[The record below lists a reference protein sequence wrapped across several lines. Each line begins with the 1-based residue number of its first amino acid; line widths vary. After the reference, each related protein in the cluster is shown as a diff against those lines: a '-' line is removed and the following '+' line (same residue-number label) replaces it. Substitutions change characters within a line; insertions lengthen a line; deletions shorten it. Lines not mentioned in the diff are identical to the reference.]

1 MKIQLDRMNELERT
15 IHARLLEESR
25 EKTNLTITEAAKFAD
40 VSPSKISK
48 MVKKMGF
55 SGYKEYFRFLTGKE
69 LVKQKRLNSEFA
81 RIKEFME
88 NFDEASVD
96 YLAELIQQSGKIL
109 LFGYGPTNFC
119 MEYFEYKLNFTL
131 NKNVIRVSQPS
142 LIPDLLTEDSLLLV
156 FSVAG
161 KFANFDPLFEE
172 AKKHHAKSLLVM
184 EELNTDLSLDSS
196 EIIFLT
202 KSHQNEHL
210 KSHEK
215 TRTILLMYIE
225 EVIRKLTQED
235 PRNE

>member
-1 MKIQLDRMNELERT
+1 MKIQLDRLNDLEIE
-15 IHARLLEESR
+15 IHRCLMAA
-25 EKTNLTITEAAKFAD
+25 NQDQPQMTITEAAKLAD

-48 MVKKMGF
+48 LVKKMGF
-55 SGYKEYFRFLTGKE
+55 SGYKEYSRFLAGKE
-69 LVKQKRLNSEFA
+69 LVKQKKLNSEFA
-81 RIKEFME
+81 RIQDFME
-88 NFDEASVD
+88 NFDASSVD
-96 YLAELIQQSGKIL
+96 YLADLIQQSEKIL

-142 LIPDLLTEDSLLLV
+142 LIPDLLTDDSLLLI

-184 EELNTDLSLDSS
+184 EEMNTDLSLDAS

-202 KSHQNEHL
+202 KSHQEEHL

-225 EVIRKLTQED
+225 EVIRKLTKND
-235 PRNE
+235 PRE

>member
-1 MKIQLDRMNELERT
+1 MKILLDRLNDLEIS
-15 IHARLLEESR
+15 IHNRLTLESKENP
-25 EKTNLTITEAAKFAD
+25 NLTITEAAKLSG

-48 MVKKMGF
+48 LVKKMGF

-69 LVKQKRLNSEFA
+69 LIKQKKLNSEFA
-81 RIKEFME
+81 RIKDFME
-88 NFDEASVD
+88 NFDESTVD
-96 YLAELIQQSGKIL
+96 YLAGLIQQSDKIL

-142 LIPDLLTEDSLLLV
+142 LIPDLLTEDSLLLI

-184 EELNTDLSLDSS
+184 EEMNTDLTLDAS

-202 KSHQNEHL
+202 KSHQDEHL

-225 EVIRKLTQED
+225 EVIRQLTKED
-235 PRNE
+235 LRE

>member
-1 MKIQLDRMNELERT
+1 
-15 IHARLLEESR
+15 LLEESR
-25 EKTNLTITEAAKFAD
+25 EKTNLTITEAAKLAD

-161 KFANFDPLFEE
+161 KFANFDP
-172 AKKHHAKSLLVM
+172 
-184 EELNTDLSLDSS
+184 
-196 EIIFLT
+196 
-202 KSHQNEHL
+202 
-210 KSHEK
+210 
-215 TRTILLMYIE
+215 
-225 EVIRKLTQED
+225 
-235 PRNE
+235 

>member
-1 MKIQLDRMNELERT
+1 MKIQLDRLNDLEIK
-15 IHARLLEESR
+15 IHNRLIKESQSQP
-25 EKTNLTITEAAKFAD
+25 NLTITEAAKLTE

-48 MVKKMGF
+48 LVKKMGF

-69 LVKQKRLNSEFA
+69 LIKQKKLNSEFA
-81 RIKEFME
+81 RIQNFME
-88 NFDEASVD
+88 NFDESSVD
-96 YLAELIQQSGKIL
+96 YLADLIQQSEKIL

-142 LIPDLLTEDSLLLV
+142 LIPDLLTENSLLLI

-161 KFANFDPLFEE
+161 KFASFDPLFEE

-184 EELNTDLSLDSS
+184 EEMNTNLSLDPS

-202 KSHQNEHL
+202 KSHQDEQL

-225 EVIRKLTQED
+225 EVVRKLSINKED
-235 PRNE
+235 DR

>member
-1 MKIQLDRMNELERT
+1 MQIQLDQLNDLET
-15 IHARLLEESR
+15 KIHTQLVEESQQK
-25 EKTNLTITEAAKFAD
+25 ENLTITAAAQLTG

-48 MVKKMGF
+48 LVKKLGF

-69 LVKQKRLNSEFA
+69 LVKRKKLNSEFA
-81 RIKEFME
+81 RIQEFIE
-88 NFDEASVD
+88 NFDDSSVRF
-96 YLAELIQQSGKIL
+96 LADKIQQAGKIL

-142 LIPDLLTEDSLLLV
+142 LIPDLLTEDSLLLI

-172 AKKHHAKSLLVM
+172 AEKHHAKSLLVM
-184 EELNTDLSLDSS
+184 EELNPTLSLDAS

-202 KSHQNEHL
+202 KSQQDEHL
-210 KSHEK
+210 KPHEK

-225 EVIRKLTQED
+225 EVIRELSKADDRE
-235 PRNE
+235 

>member
-1 MKIQLDRMNELERT
+1 MKIQLDRLNDLEIT
-15 IHARLLEESR
+15 IHNRLLEESQD
-25 EKTNLTITEAAKFAD
+25 KTNLTITEAAKLTN

-69 LVKQKRLNSEFA
+69 LVKQKKLNSEFA
-81 RIKEFME
+81 RIRDFME
-88 NFDEASVD
+88 NFDESAVD
-96 YLAELIQQSGKIL
+96 YLADLIQQSEKIL

-131 NKNVIRVSQPS
+131 NKNVIRVSQPT
-142 LIPDLLTEDSLLLV
+142 LIPDLLTKDSLLV
-156 FSVAG
+156 IFSVAG
-161 KFANFDPLFEE
+161 KFASFDPLFEE
-172 AKKHHAKSLLVM
+172 AKKHQAKSLLVM
-184 EELNTDLSLDSS
+184 EELNTNLSLDAS

-202 KSHQNEHL
+202 KSHQNENL

-225 EVIRKLTQED
+225 EVIKKLTKED
-235 PRNE
+235 LRK

>member
-1 MKIQLDRMNELERT
+1 MKIQLDRSNDLEIS
-15 IHARLLEESR
+15 IHNRLTLESKENP
-25 EKTNLTITEAAKFAD
+25 NLTITEAAKLSG

-48 MVKKMGF
+48 LVKKMGF

-69 LVKQKRLNSEFA
+69 LIKQKKLNSEFA
-81 RIKEFME
+81 RIKDFME
-88 NFDEASVD
+88 NFDESTVD
-96 YLAELIQQSGKIL
+96 YLAGLIQQSDKIL

-142 LIPDLLTEDSLLLV
+142 LIPDLLTEDSLLLI

-184 EELNTDLSLDSS
+184 EEMNTDLTLDAS

-202 KSHQNEHL
+202 KSHQDEHL

-225 EVIRKLTQED
+225 EVIRQLTKED
-235 PRNE
+235 LRE

>member
-1 MKIQLDRMNELERT
+1 MKIQLDRLNDLEIS
-15 IHARLLEESR
+15 IHNRLTLESKENP
-25 EKTNLTITEAAKFAD
+25 NLTITEAAKFSG

-48 MVKKMGF
+48 LVKKMGF

-69 LVKQKRLNSEFA
+69 LIKQKKLNSEFA
-81 RIKEFME
+81 RIKDFME
-88 NFDEASVD
+88 NFDESTVD
-96 YLAELIQQSGKIL
+96 YLAGLIQQSDKIL

-142 LIPDLLTEDSLLLV
+142 LIPDLLTEDSLLLI

-184 EELNTDLSLDSS
+184 EEMNTDLTLDAS

-202 KSHQNEHL
+202 KSHQDEHL

-225 EVIRKLTQED
+225 EVIRQLTKED
-235 PRNE
+235 LRE

>member
-1 MKIQLDRMNELERT
+1 MKIQLNRLNDLELR
-15 IHARLLEESR
+15 IHQQLTMESQ
-25 EKTNLTITEAAKFAD
+25 EKPNLTITEAARLTE

-48 MVKKMGF
+48 LVKKMGF

-69 LVKQKRLNSEFA
+69 LVKRKRMNSEFA
-81 RIKEFME
+81 RIQEFME
-88 NFDEASVD
+88 NFDESAVD
-96 YLAELIQQSGKIL
+96 YLVDLIQQSEKIL

-131 NKNVIRVSQPS
+131 NKNVIRVSQPT
-142 LIPDLLTEDSLLLV
+142 LIPDLLTKDSLLLI

-161 KFANFDPLFEE
+161 KFASFDPLFEE

-184 EELNTDLSLDSS
+184 EELNTDLSLDAS

-202 KSHQNEHL
+202 KSHQDEQL

-215 TRTILLMYIE
+215 TRTILLMFIE
-225 EVIRKLTQED
+225 EVIRKLSKED
-235 PRNE
+235 DRD

>member
-1 MKIQLDRMNELERT
+1 MKIQLDRLNDLEIS
-15 IHARLLEESR
+15 IHNRLTLESKENP
-25 EKTNLTITEAAKFAD
+25 NLTITEAAKLSG

-48 MVKKMGF
+48 LVKKMGF

-69 LVKQKRLNSEFA
+69 LIKQKKLNSEFA
-81 RIKEFME
+81 RIKDFME
-88 NFDEASVD
+88 NFDESTVD
-96 YLAELIQQSGKIL
+96 YLAGLIQQSDKIL

-142 LIPDLLTEDSLLLV
+142 LIPDLLTEDSLLLI

-184 EELNTDLSLDSS
+184 EEMNTDLTLDAS

-202 KSHQNEHL
+202 KSRQDEHL

-225 EVIRKLTQED
+225 EVIRQLTKED
-235 PRNE
+235 LRE

>member
-1 MKIQLDRMNELERT
+1 MKIQLDRLNDLEIS
-15 IHARLLEESR
+15 IHNRLTLESKENP
-25 EKTNLTITEAAKFAD
+25 NLTITEAAKLSG

-48 MVKKMGF
+48 LVKKMGF

-69 LVKQKRLNSEFA
+69 LIKQKKLNSEFA
-81 RIKEFME
+81 RIKDFME
-88 NFDEASVD
+88 NFDESTVD
-96 YLAELIQQSGKIL
+96 YLAGLIQQSDKIL

-142 LIPDLLTEDSLLLV
+142 LIPDLLTEDSLLLI

-184 EELNTDLSLDSS
+184 EEMNTDLTLDASG
-196 EIIFLT
+196 IIFLT
-202 KSHQNEHL
+202 KSHQDEHL

-225 EVIRKLTQED
+225 EVIRQLTKED
-235 PRNE
+235 LRE

>member
-1 MKIQLDRMNELERT
+1 
-15 IHARLLEESR
+15 
-25 EKTNLTITEAAKFAD
+25 
-40 VSPSKISK
+40 
-48 MVKKMGF
+48 
-55 SGYKEYFRFLTGKE
+55 
-69 LVKQKRLNSEFA
+69 
-81 RIKEFME
+81 
-88 NFDEASVD
+88 
-96 YLAELIQQSGKIL
+96 
-109 LFGYGPTNFC
+109 
-119 MEYFEYKLNFTL
+119 
-131 NKNVIRVSQPS
+131 
-142 LIPDLLTEDSLLLV
+142 LLLV

-202 KSHQNEHL
+202 KSHQNEQL